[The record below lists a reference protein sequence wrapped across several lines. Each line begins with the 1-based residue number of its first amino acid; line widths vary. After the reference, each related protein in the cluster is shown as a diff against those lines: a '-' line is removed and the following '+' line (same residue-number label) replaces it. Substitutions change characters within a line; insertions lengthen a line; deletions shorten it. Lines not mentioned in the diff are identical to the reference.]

1 MGTQKL
7 AALKRTEVR
16 VSKVILKICPV
27 KRDGPINQRNK
38 TPVEKKTLSS
48 QSSAETLV
56 FTQTNEVKKHILLIQ
71 IFK

>member
-27 KRDGPINQRNK
+27 KRDGPINQ

-48 QSSAETLV
+48 QSSAETLI